1 MRFYDIMG
9 SECLISGMQSKSSE
23 VNGLKT
29 GLKPL
34 LWSGAALLLLLLLAV
49 PVLNLPALLFMMVP
63 YVVLY
68 STLSRGAFALHVI
81 PVWVIAAL
89 IAGPAVLII
98 GLFFLLP
105 AIVMGHLYR
114 KEAPAAKVI
123 RIVGVVIL
131 AQLMLE
137 LIVFELVL
145 DLSLLDAMSTTIR
158 DTFESVMAQSAITTE
173 WTSQHTETLISV
185 IINMIP
191 LTFIILA
198 YVYAVISHYISR
210 RLVNRSGL
218 QVPAYP
224 KAREWKLP
232 RVLVIYYLIAYVL
245 DLFTM
250 STSESFLAVALMN
263 LVPLLSYVF
272 AIQAIGFVFY
282 IAHHRDWNRAVPVL
296 LAIPVLL
303 IPPLSLIGVLD
314 TAFPIRKA
322 FIKSK

>member
-1 MRFYDIMG
+1 M
-9 SECLISGMQSKSSE
+9 
-23 VNGLKT
+23 NGLKT

-49 PVLNLPALLFMMVP
+49 PVLNLPALLFIMVP

-68 STLSRGAFALHVI
+68 STLSRGAFVLHVL
-81 PVWVIAAL
+81 PVWIAAAL

-98 GLFFLLP
+98 GLFFLVP

-114 KEAPAAKVI
+114 KQTPAAKVI
-123 RIVGVVIL
+123 RVVGVIIL

-137 LIVFELVL
+137 LLVFELVL

-158 DTFESVMAQSAITTE
+158 DTFDSVMAQSALATE
-173 WTSQHTETLISV
+173 WSPEHTELLIST

-191 LTFIILA
+191 LTFIVLA
-198 YVYAVISHYISR
+198 YVYAVLSHYVAR
-210 RLVNRSGL
+210 RVVIRNGL
-218 QVPAYP
+218 DVPAFA
-224 KAREWKLP
+224 KAKDWRLP

-245 DLFTM
+245 DLFM
-250 STSESFLAVALMN
+250 NSTSESFLAVALMN

-272 AIQAIGFVFY
+272 AIQAIGFFFY

-296 LAIPVLL
+296 IAIPVLL

-322 FIKSK
+322 FTKSH

>member
-1 MRFYDIMG
+1 M
-9 SECLISGMQSKSSE
+9 
-23 VNGLKT
+23 KT

-68 STLSRGAFALHVI
+68 STLSKGAFALHVI
-81 PVWVIAAL
+81 PVWAIAAVVVSPSL
-89 IAGPAVLII
+89 LII
-98 GLFFLLP
+98 AMFFLVP

-114 KEAPAAKVI
+114 KETPAAKVI
-123 RIVGVVIL
+123 RVVGVVIL

-137 LIVFELVL
+137 LLVFELVL

-158 DTFESVMAQSAITTE
+158 ETFESVMAQNALATE
-173 WTSQHTETLISV
+173 WTSEHTDNLINI

-191 LTFIILA
+191 LTFIVLA
-198 YVYAVISHYISR
+198 YMYAVVSHYISR
-210 RLVNRSGL
+210 RLVIRSGL
-218 QVPAYP
+218 NVPAYP
-224 KAREWKLP
+224 KARDWKLP

-245 DLFTM
+245 DLFM
-250 STSESFLAVALMN
+250 LSTSESFLAVALMN

-272 AIQAIGFVFY
+272 AIQAIGFFFY

-296 LAIPVLL
+296 IAIPVLL
-303 IPPLSLIGVLD
+303 IPFLSLIGVLD

>member
-1 MRFYDIMG
+1 VQTK
-9 SECLISGMQSKSSE
+9 LQE
-23 VNGLKT
+23 VNRLKT

-34 LWSGAALLLLLLLAV
+34 LWSGAAFLLLLLLAV

-68 STLSRGAFALHVI
+68 STLSKGAFALHTI
-81 PVWVIAAL
+81 PVWVAAAL
-89 IAGPAVLII
+89 IVGPAVLII

-105 AIVMGHLYR
+105 GIAMGHLYR
-114 KEAPAAKVI
+114 KKEPAAKVI
-123 RIVGVVIL
+123 RIVGVIVL

-137 LIVFELVL
+137 LLVFELFL
-145 DLSLLDAMSTTIR
+145 DLSLLDEMSSMIR
-158 DTFESVMAQSAITTE
+158 DVFDTVMAQNTLATE
-173 WTSQHTETLISV
+173 WTSSHTDTLIQV

-198 YVYAVISHYISR
+198 YVLTVVSHYLAR
-210 RLVNRSGL
+210 RIVNRSGL
-218 QVPAYP
+218 EVPAFP
-224 KAREWKLP
+224 KARDWKLP
-232 RVLVIYYLIAYVL
+232 RSLVIFYLIAYVM
-245 DLFTM
+245 DLFM
-250 STSESFLAVALMN
+250 LSTSKAFLPVALMN

-272 AIQAIGFVFY
+272 AIQAIGFFFY

-296 LAIPVLL
+296 IAIPVLL

-322 FIKSK
+322 FVKSQ

>member
-1 MRFYDIMG
+1 M
-9 SECLISGMQSKSSE
+9 
-23 VNGLKT
+23 KT

-49 PVLNLPALLFMMVP
+49 PVLNLPALLFIMVP

-68 STLSRGAFALHVI
+68 STLSRGAFVLHVL
-81 PVWVIAAL
+81 PVWIAAAL

-98 GLFFLLP
+98 GLFFLVP

-114 KEAPAAKVI
+114 KQTPAAKVI
-123 RIVGVVIL
+123 RVVGVIIL

-137 LIVFELVL
+137 LLVFELVL

-158 DTFESVMAQSAITTE
+158 DTFDSVMAQSALATE
-173 WTSQHTETLISV
+173 WSPEHTELLIST

-191 LTFIILA
+191 LTFIVLA
-198 YVYAVISHYISR
+198 YVYAVLSHYVAR
-210 RLVNRSGL
+210 RVVIRNGL
-218 QVPAYP
+218 DVPAFA
-224 KAREWKLP
+224 KAKDWRLP

-245 DLFTM
+245 DLFM
-250 STSESFLAVALMN
+250 NSTSESFLAVALMN

-272 AIQAIGFVFY
+272 AIQAIGFFFY

-296 LAIPVLL
+296 IAIPVLL

-322 FIKSK
+322 FTKSH

>member
-1 MRFYDIMG
+1 
-9 SECLISGMQSKSSE
+9 

-34 LWSGAALLLLLLLAV
+34 LWSGAALVLLLLLAV

-81 PVWVIAAL
+81 PVWVIASVVVSPSL
-89 IAGPAVLII
+89 LII
-98 GLFFLLP
+98 GLFFLVP

-114 KEAPAAKVI
+114 KETPAAKVI
-123 RIVGVVIL
+123 RVVGVVIL

-137 LIVFELVL
+137 LLVFELVL

-158 DTFESVMAQSAITTE
+158 ETFDSVMAQNTLATE
-173 WTSQHTETLISV
+173 WTSEHTENFISI

-191 LTFIILA
+191 LTFIVLA
-198 YVYAVISHYISR
+198 YVYTVVSHYISR
-210 RLVNRSGL
+210 RLVIRSGL
-218 QVPAYP
+218 NVPAFA
-224 KAREWKLP
+224 KARDWKLP

-245 DLFTM
+245 DLFM
-250 STSESFLAVALMN
+250 LSTSEAFLAVALMN

-272 AIQAIGFVFY
+272 AIQAIGFFFY

-296 LAIPVLL
+296 IAIPVLL